1 MFATCYFAEKGG
13 NAGLS
18 PFRRAAAIDS
28 DAAFGAMTPIS
39 VSPACTMPEETMAW
53 DHSLRDSL
61 VRKMVSCG
69 RWGSK
74 RGGGGERSPWPLWRG
89 PATAALGARK
99 AAR

>member
-1 MFATCYFAEKGG
+1 
-13 NAGLS
+13 
-18 PFRRAAAIDS
+18 
-28 DAAFGAMTPIS
+28 
-39 VSPACTMPEETMAW
+39 MAW

-61 VRKMVSCG
+61 VRKTASCG

-74 RGGGGERSPWPLWRG
+74 RGGGGERSPWPPWRG